1 MSEKRRAQ
9 ASDFIEAGN
18 RAAVMQ
24 LGEVIPI
31 LRVMCDRLM
40 VDDASYCL
48 VCDPGQY
55 ATAHEAD
62 CPYSKALDILAGYDD
77 DAAVAALE
85 GAGVE
90 SAADARKRHGFAP
103 LSEEQQEA
111 NLQANLDDLEQSGEG
126 GK

>member
-1 MSEKRRAQ
+1 MSEKMC
-9 ASDFIEAGN
+9 IE
-18 RAAVMQ
+18 
-24 LGEVIPI
+24 
-31 LRVMCDRLM
+31 
-40 VDDASYCL
+40 
-48 VCDPGQY
+48 
-55 ATAHEAD
+55 EAD
-62 CPYSKALDILAGYDD
+62 STSELAMCGRSLAKEHDYHVGLDSALYDVRHGKRPCPACIR
-77 DAAVAALE
+77 AAVAALE

>member
-1 MSEKRRAQ
+1 MSETMCIRRVTDIVEHEYPHSWCGRVFRGTQPPLFYGLDGFTRNMDA
-9 ASDFIEAGN
+9 
-18 RAAVMQ
+18 RAT
-24 LGEVIPI
+24 G
-31 LRVMCDRLM
+31 R
-40 VDDASYCL
+40 SYS
-48 VCDPGQY
+48 VTGP
-55 ATAHEAD
+55 
-62 CPYSKALDILAGYDD
+62 CPACIR
-77 DAAVAALE
+77 AAVAALE